1 MSEMKL
7 EYSTR
12 KYENMLEQLF
22 CELFNEYEARLYLFS
37 FKMLKSEALA
47 KDIIQE
53 VFLKLWTIRGQLPE
67 IKNIS
72 AFLYRMTENKVIDHL
87 RAAAGDKKNSAILWQ
102 RLNDIRPYD
111 IQEELDA
118 KEFNYIIQR
127 AIDNLPP
134 QRRSVYLLNKVE
146 NLKRDKIA
154 ELMGISPNTVRN
166 QLAKSI
172 QHILAYIKKHNG

>member
-7 EYSTR
+7 NYSTSHSE
-12 KYENMLEQLF
+12 KMLEQLF
-22 CELFNEYEARLYLFS
+22 CELFSEYESKLYLFS
-37 FKMLKSEALA
+37 LKMLKSEVVA

-53 VFLKLWTIRGQLPE
+53 VFLKLWTIRNQLPE

-72 AFLYRMTENKVIDHL
+72 AFLYRITENKVIDHL
-87 RAAAGDKKNSAILWQ
+87 RAAASDQKHRKALWQ
-102 RLNDIRPYD
+102 RLNDIRPCD
-111 IQEELDA
+111 LREEIGA

-154 ELMGISPNTVRN
+154 EVMNISPNTVRN

-172 QHILAYIKKHNG
+172 QQILVYIKRHNS